1 METCA
6 PMYFIR
12 ISPFWNNLPEKNIFS
27 IQIQLFFQKHGKHP
41 EDPLF
46 LYQAA
51 PAATLQEKSFPALQK
66 KFSAVSYMHHE
77 KTDTNTKY
85 FILLRSSDDSAC
97 LGALH
102 GGHDGRASAGLPAC
116 GAQIFPS

>member
-1 METCA
+1 
-6 PMYFIR
+6 MYFIR

-27 IQIQLFFQKHGKHP
+27 IQIQLFFPERGKHP
-41 EDPLF
+41 VNLF
-46 LYQAA
+46 LLYPAA
-51 PAATLQEKSFPALQK
+51 PAVTLQEKSFPALQK

-85 FILLRSSDDSAC
+85 FILLRSSDDGAC

-102 GGHDGRASAGLPAC
+102 GGHDGGASAGLPAC
-116 GAQIFPS
+116 GTQIFPS